1 MEESVSQARSV
12 ASSVSLACPPSAT
25 VQTLLGSNAHPPS
38 SRTWTPSS
46 GGFKFPRDVDDVE
59 ERELFVNY
67 YNRLAAKYGMR
78 PLVVDDSDKSKA
90 NGRNGASPER
100 RGWFFRIF
108 RPSSGQ
114 STPGKV
120 TPPSRAAH
128 KRSVSDL
135 GAFMRYKPEAPKAL
149 DLADM
154 VRLSGKSLLHLPT
167 EYAPCALN
175 LPTCLRATAH
185 YVAQNA
191 ATRGLFRIP
200 GAVKVVNALHDYYCG
215 AREDAS
221 DVSGTVHLATLPTHI
236 QYQVQ
241 DVASTFKRF
250 LSCLPGGILGSLS
263 LFDAFLAIHSQ
274 LKGQPEYPRTKQTR
288 LRARLIALAIGSV
301 QSQFRREL
309 IIAVFGLLSMIG
321 RIGEVSPREDDEGR
335 PLPTHDLMGYNA
347 LGIVFGPLLVGDL
360 IDGYTV
366 KETTP
371 DSGPLLV
378 PTSPKKQRCRDRQKS
393 KDAKEPKDS
402 KDPNAAK
409 AAPHDVNKAMVAVE
423 IAEMLI
429 ANWRDI
435 VRQMF
440 AVGAHLD
447 QDTASTQAPLAS
459 VAVSLTASLAPDS
472 DAIAVDEGSP
482 GPEASSMSLR
492 RGKTRLSR
500 QGSGRQP
507 SASQLSP
514 TLEEGHQGEPDRGR
528 RLFRT
533 TPASL
538 ETQQLRAAKG
548 NPTPVSKPLL

>member
-1 MEESVSQARSV
+1 MESLPRARSV
-12 ASSVSLACPPSAT
+12 SSSASLSCPHSIT
-25 VQTLLGSNAHPPS
+25 VQALLSNSTNVPG

-46 GGFKFPRDVDDVE
+46 GGFKFPSDADEVE
-59 ERELFVNY
+59 ERDLFVSY
-67 YNRLAAKYGMR
+67 YNRLAAKYGVR
-78 PLVVDDSDKSKA
+78 PLVVDDSNSKA
-90 NGRNGASPER
+90 KRNGTSAER
-100 RGWFFRIF
+100 RGWLFRIF

-114 STPGKV
+114 STPSKA
-120 TPPSRAAH
+120 TPASRAAH

-135 GAFMRYKPEAPKAL
+135 GSFMRYKPEAPKAL
-149 DLADM
+149 DIPDM
-154 VRLSGKSLLHLPT
+154 VRLSGKSMLHLPP
-167 EYAPCALN
+167 EYAPCVLN

-185 YVAQNA
+185 YIAQNA

-200 GAVKVVNALHDYYCG
+200 GAVKVVNALYDYYCG
-215 AREDAS
+215 ARENTS
-221 DVSGTVHLATLPTHI
+221 EVSGTIHLATLPTHM
-236 QYQVQ
+236 QYLVP

-250 LSCLPGGILGSLS
+250 LSGLPGGILGSLS

-378 PTSPKKQRCRDRQKS
+378 PISPKKQRRDRQK
-393 KDAKEPKDS
+393 AKGSGDL
-402 KDPNAAK
+402 KDPK
-409 AAPHDVNKAMVAVE
+409 AAHHDVNKAMVAVD

-429 ANWRDI
+429 ANWRDV
-435 VRQMF
+435 VRQMV
-440 AVGAHLD
+440 ALGAHLD

-459 VAVSLTASLAPDS
+459 VSVSLTANLAVRS
-472 DAIAVDEGSP
+472 DVFGVDEGSP
-482 GPEASSMSLR
+482 GPGASPISLR
-492 RGKTRLSR
+492 RGRSRVSR

-507 SASQLSP
+507 SGSQLSP
-514 TLEEGHQGEPDRGR
+514 TLEEGHQGVADGGR
-528 RLFRT
+528 RLLHAAPAILETQPLATRGNN
-533 TPASL
+533 TPAS
-538 ETQQLRAAKG
+538 
-548 NPTPVSKPLL
+548 KPLI

>member
-1 MEESVSQARSV
+1 MESGSRARSA
-12 ASSVSLACPPSAT
+12 ASSVSLACPHSAT
-25 VQTLLGSNAHPPS
+25 VQTLLSSHTNPPS

-46 GGFKFPRDVDDVE
+46 GGFKFPGDVDDVE

-78 PLVVDDSDKSKA
+78 PLVVDDTSKV
-90 NGRNGASPER
+90 GKRNGTSLER

-114 STPGKV
+114 PSPGKV

-135 GAFMRYKPEAPKAL
+135 GAFMRSKPEVPKAL
-149 DLADM
+149 DLADI
-154 VRLSGKSLLHLPT
+154 VRLSGKSLLHLPPD
-167 EYAPCALN
+167 YAPCVLN

-185 YVAQNA
+185 YIAQHA
-191 ATRGLFRIP
+191 DTRGLFRIP
-200 GAVKVVNALHDYYCG
+200 GAVKVVNTLYDYYCG

-221 DVSGTVHLATLPTHI
+221 EVSGTVLFATLPTHI

-321 RIGEVSPREDDEGR
+321 RIGEVAPREDDEGR

-366 KETTP
+366 KETTGE
-371 DSGPLLV
+371 SGPTLV
-378 PTSPKKQRCRDRQKS
+378 PISPKKQQRCRDRQKT
-393 KDAKEPKDS
+393 KEPKEPKDG
-402 KDPNAAK
+402 KDTKDAR
-409 AAPHDVNKAMVAVE
+409 AAPHDINKAMVAAE

-447 QDTASTQAPLAS
+447 QGTASTQAPLAS
-459 VAVSLTASLAPDS
+459 MTASLTASLPVDS
-472 DAIAVDEGSP
+472 DSNAVDEGSP
-482 GPEASSMSLR
+482 GPGASPVSLR
-492 RGKTRLSR
+492 RGKTRSSR

-507 SASQLSP
+507 SATQLSP
-514 TLEEGHQGEPDRGR
+514 TLEEGHQGDADRGR
-528 RLFRT
+528 RLFRRE
-533 TPASL
+533 P
-538 ETQQLRAAKG
+538 QQPRAIKG
-548 NPTPVSKPLL
+548 NPMPVSKPLN

>member
-1 MEESVSQARSV
+1 MESVPRARSV
-12 ASSVSLACPPSAT
+12 ASSVSLALPHSAA
-25 VQTLLGSNAHPPS
+25 VQTLLSSNAHPPS

-46 GGFKFPRDVDDVE
+46 GGFKFPGDVDDVE

-78 PLVVDDSDKSKA
+78 PLVVDESVSKA
-90 NGRNGASPER
+90 GKRNGTSPER

-120 TPPSRAAH
+120 TPPGRAAH

-135 GAFMRYKPEAPKAL
+135 GAFMRSKPEVPKAL
-149 DLADM
+149 DLADI
-154 VRLSGKSLLHLPT
+154 VRLSGKSLLHLPP
-167 EYAPCALN
+167 EYAPCVLN

-185 YVAQNA
+185 YIAQHA
-191 ATRGLFRIP
+191 DTRGLFRIP
-200 GAVKVVNALHDYYCG
+200 GAVKVVNILYDYYCG
-215 AREDAS
+215 ARQDAS

-360 IDGYTV
+360 IDGYAV

-378 PTSPKKQRCRDRQKS
+378 PITPKKQRCRDRQKA
-393 KDAKEPKDS
+393 KDLKEPKDAKDT
-402 KDPNAAK
+402 KDPK
-409 AAPHDVNKAMVAVE
+409 AAPHDINKAMVAVE

-447 QDTASTQAPLAS
+447 QDTAATQAPLAS
-459 VAVSLTASLAPDS
+459 IAVSLPASLAVDS
-472 DAIAVDEGSP
+472 DANAVDEGSP
-482 GPEASSMSLR
+482 GPGASPVSLR
-492 RGKTRLSR
+492 RGKTRLSG

-514 TLEEGHQGEPDRGR
+514 TLEEGHQGVADRGR
-528 RLFRT
+528 RFFRT
-533 TPASL
+533 TAATV
-538 ETQQLRAAKG
+538 ETQHPRAVRG
-548 NPTPVSKPLL
+548 NPTPVSKPLN